1 MHVVS
6 CEAGRQ
12 TGLPAPERPKRAGKA
27 HGHDRIASGGS
38 AAVRIATWTQAA
50 QGIQLQRSG
59 MLACRSR
66 TCWGV
71 AVVWGGGAAAAV
83 DVTCRFRRRPASVP
97 RRCRCC
103 PVGTPAGSEDGKG
116 GEEEVAVGVRDKRRR
131 RSCIDSAVID
141 AIRICR
147 WRCRFPRGEGEP
159 CALGIRPAAWPSEH
173 GMEYMLSALNFE
185 ACYRKRIRR
194 ARSVRPRTDVDARQ
208 HPSLG
213 SRVPLRS
220 MFFRSLGPGIGSLS
234 SSLQN

>member
-12 TGLPAPERPKRAGKA
+12 AGLPAPERPKRAGKA

-66 TCWGV
+66 TCWDV

-131 RSCIDSAVID
+131 RCVHRFGCDRCD
-141 AIRICR
+141 PYMQLAI
-147 WRCRFPRGEGEP
+147 
-159 CALGIRPAAWPSEH
+159 AN
-173 GMEYMLSALNFE
+173 EYG
-185 ACYRKRIRR
+185 
-194 ARSVRPRTDVDARQ
+194 ARDRYDPGPYVDARQ